1 MTIIN
6 LPSAAMSDKEQ
17 EVQIIAIKDDVIVKG
32 EGVFIV
38 LQKGNSATFISEPL
52 PKEEQVINL
61 TLYKWRMK

>member
-32 EGVFIV
+32 EGVFMI
-38 LQKGNSATFISEPL
+38 LQKGNSAKFISEPL

-61 TLYKWRMK
+61 TLYKWRVK